1 MAQNNADR
9 KPRAVSRPG
18 GELIIIGGHEDK
30 SSGQRKEILQ
40 LVAQRANGG
49 SLLVATLASS
59 EAVEQW
65 ETYRKTFHDLGVK
78 KLQHLDLETRE
89 QSDDDS
95 RAELLRQARV
105 VFFTGG
111 DQLRI
116 TSSFGGSRLC
126 ELLRDRHR
134 NGLIIAGTSAGASVM
149 SETMLVSGP
158 SDDSHRVGDTL
169 RMAPGLGLTRDLI
182 IDQHFSERGRL
193 SRLLGAVA
201 QNPRL
206 LGVGIDE
213 NTAILSREGAGF
225 EVIGDGAVYVIN
237 GQAITYTNLSETK
250 TDDTISVHNVKL
262 DVLSRGDRFD
272 LKKRIAMHS

>member
-1 MAQNNADR
+1 MAQKKTDR
-9 KPRAVSRPG
+9 KRQAASGG

-30 SSGQRKEILQ
+30 ATDQPKEILHI
-40 LVAQRANGG
+40 VAERVNGG

-59 EAVEQW
+59 EAMEQW
-65 ETYRKTFHDLGVK
+65 ETYRSTFHDLGIK
-78 KLQHLDLETRE
+78 KMEHLDLEARE
-89 QSDDDS
+89 QAGDDR
-95 RAELLRQARV
+95 RAELLEEARV

-126 ELLRDRHR
+126 EILRERHR
-134 NGLIIAGTSAGASVM
+134 TGLTIAGTSAGASVM

-158 SDDSHRVGDTL
+158 NDESHRVGDTL

-213 NTAILSREGAGF
+213 NTAILAREGEGF
-225 EVIGDGAVYVIN
+225 EVVGKGAVYVIN
-237 GQAITYTNLSETK
+237 GQTITYTNLSETK
-250 TDDTISVHNVKL
+250 TDETISVHNVKL

-272 LKKRIAMHS
+272 LKHRAAAHS